1 MNPPTENPKTGIVAG
16 GVDRKSKRIYNQL
29 GKKIRTEVLPVRRIL
44 VLLVVV
50 LLILSV
56 GCSSEFSGLFGLT
69 KPDADPSAPETQVEE
84 QENKQDRLSEIQAD
98 LEQWYKDYDTVT
110 SVIAEEYPFVRCI
123 TPEYLDK
130 LPEGL
135 AKLVEKHVLQRENKE
150 SSAGAQ

>member
-1 MNPPTENPKTGIVAG
+1 M
-16 GVDRKSKRIYNQL
+16 
-29 GKKIRTEVLPVRRIL
+29 RRLL
-44 VLLVVV
+44 VLLAVVM
-50 LLILSV
+50 LILSV
-56 GCSSEFSGLFGLT
+56 GCSSEFAGLFGLT
-69 KPDADPSAPETQVEE
+69 KPDTDPSEPEAQAEE

-110 SVIAEEYPFVRCI
+110 SAIAEEYPFVRCI

-135 AKLVEKHVLQRENKE
+135 AKLVEKHVLQRENTE